1 MPEYSID
8 YLSPTQREFL
18 QAAAKYVFFGG
29 ARGGGKSFVV
39 RVAAVL
45 YCFKFPGITC
55 MIVRKTYPEL
65 QENHIVPLTR
75 DLHCY
80 DADKSQRMASYNDQK
95 KVITFPNGSRILFR
109 YCDTDKDA
117 ERFQGTETDILLL
130 MRAHIKQRNVF
141 AS

>member
-1 MPEYSID
+1 MSEYSID

-39 RVAAVL
+39 RVAAAL
-45 YCFKFPGITC
+45 YCFKYPGITC

-80 DADKSQRMASYNDQK
+80 APEKAQRLAQYNDLKDIMSAMMLINHSAWQA
-95 KVITFPNGSRILFR
+95 ITIRRRL
-109 YCDTDKDA
+109 
-117 ERFQGTETDILLL
+117 
-130 MRAHIKQRNVF
+130 
-141 AS
+141 